1 MSLLSSFKKIA
12 TISSTSLCLSIVATW
27 ISKSSVEAQVVDANY
42 FTHQSSINLVSN
54 QSNKNII
61 WLTSNNNLPVELFAS
76 NSPSE
81 TQKSHILLFGL
92 VILGISVTAWEVK
105 FNFFGVTPSQAL
117 KLIYY
122 RLPHYQNQ
130 LRITKLEAQLSLLEN
145 NFQAQLQQQLEE
157 RQKSWRSQYSTY
169 FQQLQNQIQHIENQ
183 LASLQ
188 IEERVNSLF
197 ANHSNVLQQQIEEQ
211 VNSLFT
217 NHSNVLQQQLED
229 SLNRWRSQHTG
240 ELKQLHNQIEYIK
253 NKPVVLES
261 EWRNTRNF
269 LKKLKLDWAIESIN
283 EDREILFDAFDD
295 LEKVFINIE
304 TKVNSLE
311 KEVNNCE
318 NNIANFYKNYQNS
331 KITNEA
337 EGSTKTKFNTVSDVL
352 SEAERQYPILEI
364 FNSAKSSAKKPH
376 YRNSEQLIQI
386 YLAFKD
392 IAEVGKKY
400 FQDES
405 IGHSLEKEFE
415 NKGFASNYRYRATE
429 SKETRNK
436 YGKER
441 KFCHCGRCVQIFQH
455 LTFKNNGSLQIYF
468 EFEKEKVIIGYC
480 GNHLPIASH

>member
-12 TISSTSLCLSIVATW
+12 TISSTSLCLSIAAIS
-27 ISKSSVEAQVVDANY
+27 ISKNSVEAQVVDANY
-42 FTHQSSINLVSN
+42 FTHQSSINLVFI
-54 QSNKNII
+54 QSNKQSI
-61 WLTSNNNLPVELFAS
+61 WLTSNNNLQAELFAS

-92 VILGISVTAWEVK
+92 VVLGSGVIAWEVK
-105 FNFFGVTPSQAL
+105 FRFLRVTLIQAL
-117 KLIYY
+117 ERIYY

-130 LRITKLEAQLSLLEN
+130 LRIENLEAQLILLEKN
-145 NFQAQLQQQLEE
+145 LQAQLQQQQED
-157 RQKSWRSQYSTY
+157 RQRRSQYSTEL
-169 FQQLQNQIQHIENQ
+169 QQLQNQIQHIEGE
-183 LASLQ
+183 LAGLQ

-197 ANHSNVLQQQIEEQ
+197 ANHSEEI
-211 VNSLFT
+211 
-217 NHSNVLQQQLED
+217 QQQLED
-229 SLNRWRSQHTG
+229 SLNRWRSQYST
-240 ELKQLHNQIEYIK
+240 ELQQLQNQIEHIE
-253 NKPVVLES
+253 NKPVVLQS
-261 EWRNTRNF
+261 EWKNNQ
-269 LKKLKLDWAIESIN
+269 DVIESIN
-283 EDREILFDAFDD
+283 EDRKLLFDAFDD

-304 TKVNSLE
+304 TKVDSLE

-318 NNIANFYKNYQNS
+318 NNIANFYKNYQIS
-331 KITNEA
+331 KITYEA
-337 EGSTKTKFNTVSDVL
+337 EGFTKTKFNTVLDVL

-386 YLAFKD
+386 YSAFKD

-441 KFCHCGRCVQIFQH
+441 KFCDCGRCVQIFQH